1 VFEQATIDYGPG
13 KRVWTSFA
21 GFTGQS
27 LLIAAVVMAPM
38 IWPQV
43 LPRSQAMITSIYD
56 PGPPPPAPPDAGPRV
71 TPTKSQVPTR
81 PWKDIPVAPTRIP
94 VTINMDPDP
103 PAVLLSSSSVGV
115 PGGMTDDVPG
125 GLLGSI
131 GESVARLFPQL
142 HPPEPAKAPVA
153 KAAPAPPKLVPVGG
167 RVKMAR
173 GLFQPSPE
181 YPMLAKAAHI
191 SGAVQLEGIIAID
204 GRIRALRAVSG
215 HPLLVKAAIDAV
227 NRWMYEPTT
236 LNGEPVEV
244 LAPITVTFR
253 LN

>member
-1 VFEQATIDYGPG
+1 MFEQATIDYGSG

-27 LLIAAVVMAPM
+27 LLIAAAVIAPM

-43 LPRSQAMITSIYD
+43 LPRPLETVIGLSA
-56 PGPPPPAPPDAGPRV
+56 PGPPPAAPPDAGPRV
-71 TPTKSQVPTR
+71 APRKSQVTPRLWNNT
-81 PWKDIPVAPTRIP
+81 PVAPSHIP
-94 VTINMDPDP
+94 DTINMDVEP
-103 PAVLLSSSSVGV
+103 PTVLSSGVQGGV
-115 PGGMTDDVPG
+115 PGGSPDGVQG
-125 GLLGSI
+125 GLLDSI
-131 GESVARLFPQL
+131 TGAVARLFPQV
-142 HPPEPAKAPVA
+142 HPPEPAKAPA
-153 KAAPAPPKLVPVGG
+153 NAAPAPPKLVPVGG

-181 YPMLAKAAHI
+181 YPILAKSAHI

-204 GRIRALRAVSG
+204 GRIRALRVISG
-215 HPLLVKAAIDAV
+215 HPLLVKAATDAV
-227 NRWMYEPTT
+227 SRWMYEPTT